1 MTLTLTFVLML
12 LLVAGMAVGVMLG
25 RAPLSGSCGGL
36 KRLGIDAECE
46 ICGGNPSRCD
56 GGAPKA

>member
-12 LLVAGMAVGVMLG
+12 LLVAGMAVGVMVG
-25 RAPLSGSCGGL
+25 RQPLSGSCGGL
-36 KRLGIDAECE
+36 KRLGIDGECE

-56 GGAPKA
+56 GGSPKA